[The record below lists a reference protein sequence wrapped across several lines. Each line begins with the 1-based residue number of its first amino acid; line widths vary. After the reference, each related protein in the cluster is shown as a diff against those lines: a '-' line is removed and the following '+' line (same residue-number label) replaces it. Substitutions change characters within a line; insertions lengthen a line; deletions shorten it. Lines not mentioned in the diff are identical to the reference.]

1 MRTSL
6 VVAIL
11 GVAAC
16 ASPRSTPAQRP
27 VKAPQPE
34 VAVRA
39 DTCPLHLDGASVV
52 FKQLEQGVALEFTS
66 YDDVS
71 ELRRRVRKLGDI
83 QHASE
88 HHRYLE
94 DVEGGARIVFPA
106 EMKTQVYAIAQ
117 QMDGGACPTALPT
130 KPDEQIVVSR

>member
-1 MRTSL
+1 MRASL
-6 VVAIL
+6 FVAL
-11 GVAAC
+11 FGVAAC
-16 ASPRSTPAQRP
+16 SASVPAQRP
-27 VKAPQPE
+27 VKAPQPV

-39 DTCPLHLDGASVV
+39 DTCPTQLDGASVS
-52 FKQLEQGVALEFTS
+52 FKELEQGVALEFTS

-94 DVEGGARIVFPA
+94 DVENGARIVFPA
-106 EMKTQVYAIAQ
+106 DMKQQVSAIAQ
-117 QMDGGACPTALPT
+117 QLDTGACVSALPT
-130 KPDEQIVVSR
+130 KPDEQIVVAR

>member
-16 ASPRSTPAQRP
+16 SAGAPAQRP
-27 VKAPQPE
+27 VKAPQP

-39 DTCPLHLDGASVV
+39 DTCPLQLDGASVV
-52 FKQLEQGVALEFTS
+52 FKELEQGVALEFTS
-66 YDDVS
+66 FDDVS

-88 HHRYLE
+88 NHRYLE

-106 EMKTQVYAIAQ
+106 DMKQQVSTIAQ
-117 QMDGGACPTALPT
+117 QMDTGACVTALPT

>member
-6 VVAIL
+6 VVAL
-11 GVAAC
+11 FGVAAC
-16 ASPRSTPAQRP
+16 SASVPAQRP
-27 VKAPQPE
+27 AKAPQPV
-34 VAVRA
+34 VAVRT

-71 ELRRRVRKLGDI
+71 ELRRRVRTLGDI
-83 QHASE
+83 QHAGE

-106 EMKTQVYAIAQ
+106 EMKTQVFAIAQ
-117 QMDGGACPTALPT
+117 QMEGGACPTSLPT
-130 KPDEQIVVSR
+130 KPDEQIVVAR